1 VKFLFRVGSD
11 VKWNGKLVTVID
23 RRMVWSIPFKC
34 DTPRYKIKTGNGD
47 VWVKEFELTDTT
59 A

>member
-1 VKFLFRVGSD
+1 
-11 VKWNGKLVTVID
+11 
-23 RRMVWSIPFKC
+23 MVWSIPFKC